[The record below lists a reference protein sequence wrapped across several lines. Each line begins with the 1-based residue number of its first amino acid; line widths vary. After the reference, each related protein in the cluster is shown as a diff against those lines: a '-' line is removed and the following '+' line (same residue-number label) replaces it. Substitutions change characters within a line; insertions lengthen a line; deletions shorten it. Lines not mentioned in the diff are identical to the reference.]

1 MVVEHAV
8 AAADNMPGVLDKISA
23 FIATAESAAADGLT
37 WAEFG
42 QLLVSLLRLLVAAI
56 DDVTTMTGEQKKALV
71 MNAAGHLFDA
81 VAVFA
86 VPAWCLPVWVLARP
100 AIRSLVMALA
110 SGAIEVI
117 LPLVRSATT

>member
-1 MVVEHAV
+1 MVTEHAT
-8 AAADNMPGVLDKISA
+8 AAADRMPGVLDKVSA
-23 FIATAESAAADGLT
+23 YIATAKSAAADGLT

-42 QLLVSLLRLLVAAI
+42 QLLVTLLRLVVAAI
-56 DDVTTMTGEQKKALV
+56 DDVSTMTGEQKKALV
-71 MNAAGHLFDA
+71 MSAAGHLFDA

-86 VPAWCLPVWVLARP
+86 VPAWCLPVWVVARP

-117 LPLVRSATT
+117 LPLVRSSAT